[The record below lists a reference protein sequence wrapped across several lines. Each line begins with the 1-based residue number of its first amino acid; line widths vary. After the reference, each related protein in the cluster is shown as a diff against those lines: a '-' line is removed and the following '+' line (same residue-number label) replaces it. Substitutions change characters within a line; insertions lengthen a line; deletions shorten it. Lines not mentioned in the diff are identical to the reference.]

1 VALEEGLD
9 FVKTDLSNLPF
20 GENMF
25 KLRRMTYGAAMRR
38 GEFSAAA
45 EITDAET
52 GAMLR
57 AFFNL
62 AKRWAL
68 TDPEG
73 RILLG
78 SPAARTY
85 ARWKAGQ
92 IEPSRISRDT
102 RERLSILMGIHK
114 SLRHLFPDSARA
126 YAWLRK
132 PNQAFGGA
140 PALHRLLAGSVTDL
154 SAVRAYL
161 DAERAGW

>member
-1 VALEEGLD
+1 MSSMNED
-9 FVKTDLSNLPF
+9 ILPF
-20 GENMF
+20 GEKIYNF
-25 KLRRMTYGAAMRR
+25 RRMAGNTKMQR
-38 GEFSAAA
+38 GRTSVATK
-45 EITDAET
+45 ITDAET

-62 AKRWAL
+62 TKRWAL
-68 TDPEG
+68 NDQEG

-114 SLRHLFPDSARA
+114 SLRYLFHDPARG

-140 PALHRLLAGSVTDL
+140 PALNRLLAGSITDL
-154 SAVRAYL
+154 FAVRAYL

>member
-1 VALEEGLD
+1 M
-9 FVKTDLSNLPF
+9 TNTNQNLRQ
-20 GENMF
+20 EII
-25 KLRRMTYGAAMRR
+25 AA
-38 GEFSAAA
+38 G
-45 EITDAET
+45 EITDAES
-52 GAMLR
+52 GAMIR

-68 TDPEG
+68 TDRQG

-78 SPAARTY
+78 SPAARTF

-92 IEPSRISRDT
+92 TEPSRISRDT

-114 SLRHLFPDSARA
+114 NLRYLFSDPSRG

-140 PALHRLLAGSVTDL
+140 SALDRLLAGSITDL
-154 SAVRAYL
+154 AAVRTYL

>member
-1 VALEEGLD
+1 MQPY
-9 FVKTDLSNLPF
+9 SLPN
-20 GENMF
+20 GITNS
-25 KLRRMTYGAAMRR
+25 KICRMTNTNQNLRQ
-38 GEFSAAA
+38 
-45 EITDAET
+45 EIFAVSEIADAES
-52 GAMLR
+52 GAMMR

-68 TDPEG
+68 TDRQG

-78 SPAARTY
+78 SPAARTF

-92 IEPSRISRDT
+92 TEPSRISRDT

-114 SLRHLFPDSARA
+114 NLRYLFPDPSRG

-140 PALHRLLAGSVTDL
+140 SALDRLLAGSITDL
-154 SAVRAYL
+154 AAVRVYL

>member
-1 VALEEGLD
+1 MWREKFSVA
-9 FVKTDLSNLPF
+9 K
-20 GENMF
+20 
-25 KLRRMTYGAAMRR
+25 
-38 GEFSAAA
+38 

-68 TDPEG
+68 GDQEG

-85 ARWKAGQ
+85 ARWKTGQ

-114 SLRHLFPDSARA
+114 NLRYLFPDPARG

-140 PALHRLLAGSVTDL
+140 SALNRLLAGSITDL
-154 SAVRAYL
+154 FAVRAYL